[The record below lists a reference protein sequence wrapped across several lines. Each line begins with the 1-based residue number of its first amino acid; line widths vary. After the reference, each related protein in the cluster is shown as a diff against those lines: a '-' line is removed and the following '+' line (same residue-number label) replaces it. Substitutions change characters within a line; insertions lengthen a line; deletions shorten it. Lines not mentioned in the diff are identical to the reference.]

1 MTIAGIPS
9 IRDLNA
15 KLLPETD
22 DQWRERVHKAV
33 IELRRDDLVPC
44 RRESYRLNPS
54 GQIMASIQGVLNEM
68 AIRNGLDAK
77 WTEQPH
83 WEPEDNDPY
92 GWPEG
97 VHFRTSLNNPV
108 RHTYHQ
114 YQSANPRTPT
124 GSALPEALIWH
135 GMKMTPE
142 GQHYTSVHLLD
153 AWVRKPLYLH
163 GCQNL
168 AELPIGMVND
178 MLYETKFHTVTSES
192 INPLHAFADLMEAL
206 TEKPEHEFWDP
217 AIAEM
222 KRDR

>member
-1 MTIAGIPS
+1 MTTAGIPS

-15 KLLPETD
+15 KLLPKTA

-83 WEPEDNDPY
+83 WEPEDNDPD
-92 GWPEG
+92 GWTEG
-97 VHFRTSLNNPV
+97 VHFRTSLNNPI

-114 YQSANPRTPT
+114 YQHDNPRTPT

-135 GMKMTPE
+135 GMKITPE
-142 GQHYTSVHLLD
+142 GQHYTGVHLLD
-153 AWVRKPLYLH
+153 ARVRKPLYLH

-168 AELPIGMVND
+168 TELPIGMVND

-192 INPLHAFADLMEAL
+192 INPLHTFADLMETLA
-206 TEKPEHEFWDP
+206 EKPEHEFWDP

-222 KRDR
+222 NRKR